1 MARRWFR
8 FGKKQ
13 EDVAAPQEV
22 AAPTEETPPEPQAVE
37 AVAEQDSAIGP
48 KKRRR
53 RGSRG
58 GRGKKK
64 AGTAAVVDGEE
75 PAATETPPTPAPAAR
90 TKQPS
95 KSERKTDKRQSRA
108 SRRRTPTKRAPLP
121 AAKRELVISVD
132 VGEQR
137 VAILEDDRVAE
148 VYLERPERRSI
159 AGNIYIGVVDN
170 VLPGMEAAF
179 VEIGLEKN
187 GFLYVDEIVGP
198 ELEGRKGARKIQD
211 LIKRGQTIM
220 VQAVKDPMKSKGARL
235 TTEISLPGRF
245 LVYVPNGEGSGVSR
259 RLEDA
264 ERGRLKEIVKNLDL
278 KGGGLIVRT
287 AAEGASA
294 EDIERDLVFLQRL
307 WKAIQAKAKN
317 ATPPALV
324 YEEAELPLRIVRD
337 LFAGDFVGAEID
349 DDRTHRR
356 IVSYLK
362 KTSPHMVER
371 VHRYREKEPLFD
383 VRGVDAEIRSTL
395 DRRVD
400 LPSGGYL
407 VFDYAEAFTVIDV
420 NTGRFVGSRG
430 KSAQGRL
437 EDTIV
442 KNNLEAVKEVVR
454 QLRLRD
460 IGGIIVIDFIDMSNP
475 KNRETVEE
483 ALRTE
488 LERDRTKTYV
498 VEISPLGL
506 VEMTRQNVTD
516 GPREILTNKC
526 PVCNGD
532 GIVVSEATHALEV
545 ERKLRALARGSRVQA
560 FRVAVSPRVLGLL
573 AGPGGSRLEELE
585 AAARRRFFLVPA
597 AGNGHVHLDH
607 VEVLAQGKLETIRPE
622 TPVKDGETV
631 EIKLVEVG
639 LHDATS
645 GVGKLADGYE
655 VVVADAAK
663 LVGKKV
669 NVIVARALDV
679 AAYGALADAPVT
691 TLAPITF
698 EAEAERPTRASRA
711 KKGPEPAEPGT
722 EADVLAD
729 DDVAEPSA
737 EASRRA
743 ADADVQWPTM
753 QRPTMQRPT
762 MQWPRTQWPTMQWPR
777 THRPAFS
784 RRRSARVAVPAEDA
798 AARSRAPPRQRSK
811 EQRRTIRQTPSSRT
825 PTAGR
830 HRRSTCPLSISKRR
844 SRRLLSTAT
853 RQPRTSPRSSLQPR
867 VSPSASAR
875 GVGLAEAGSG
885 RSRRRTAARRLLPP
899 RKARHRKRR
908 PNTIPPST
916 FPCRSGSRTS
926 TPPSVRSR
934 YHARAFA
941 GLRPASTFRDM
952 AYAIIKVAGK
962 QYRVREGERLLVDRL
977 SEDEGATFAPTV
989 LLLGGDGAAVLEPGD
1004 GSVTA
1009 KVLGDVKGPKIRIG
1023 KYKKRTGY
1031 RRHTGFRA
1039 SLTQIEIES
1048 IGGKPSRST
1057 TKSKVKA
1064 ETHAEQVEETA
1075 AAAAAGDL
1083 PAGYADMTI
1092 AEIKA
1097 AAGSWD
1103 ASAIAAALDYEQEH
1117 GGRKGA
1123 IAALESA
1130 AKHGGES

>member
-1 MARRWFR
+1 LARRWFR

-13 EDVAAPQEV
+13 QEEAVTEAAAPEG
-22 AAPTEETPPEPQAVE
+22 ELEPEAL
-37 AVAEQDSAIGP
+37 AAEQDTSEPDGEQASTGAP

-58 GRGKKK
+58 GKGRKK
-64 AGTAAVVDGEE
+64 
-75 PAATETPPTPAPAAR
+75 PAAASPDGDDGPGDGRADDEATAPARA
-90 TKQPS
+90 KAPA
-95 KSERKTDKRQSRA
+95 KTAKPDKRSSRST

-121 AAKRELVISVD
+121 TAKRELVISVD

-159 AGNIYIGVVDN
+159 AGNIYLGVVDN

-264 ERGRLKEIVKNLDL
+264 ERTRLKEIVKNLDP
-278 KGGGLIVRT
+278 KGGGIIVRT

-307 WKAIQAKAKN
+307 WKTIQTNAKSAE
-317 ATPPALV
+317 APALV

-337 LFAGDFVGAEID
+337 LFAGDFVGARID

-383 VRGVDAEIRSTL
+383 ASGVEAEIRSTL

-460 IGGIIVIDFIDMSNP
+460 IGGIIVIDFIDMANP

-483 ALRTE
+483 ALRSE

-516 GPREILTNKC
+516 GPREILTNRC
-526 PVCNGD
+526 PVCEGD
-532 GIVVSEATHALEV
+532 GVVVSDATHALEI
-545 ERKLRALARGSRVQA
+545 ERRLRAVAKGSRVQG
-560 FRVAVSPRVLGLL
+560 FKVAVHPRVLTLL
-573 AGPGGSRLEELE
+573 VGPGGSRL
-585 AAARRRFFLVPA
+585 AALDAASRRRFFLVPA
-597 AGNGHVHLDH
+597 AANGHVHLDH
-607 VEVLAQGKLETIRPE
+607 FEVLAQGKLDTLRPE
-622 TPVKDGETV
+622 APVEEGATLEL
-631 EIKLVEVG
+631 KLVEVG
-639 LHDATS
+639 LHDPTAA
-645 GVGKLADGYE
+645 VGKLDGGYE
-655 VVVADAAK
+655 VVVAGASK

-669 NVIVARALDV
+669 SATIGCVLEGVAFAL
-679 AAYGALADAPVT
+679 LAETDGRSSS
-691 TLAPITF
+691 PITF
-698 EAEAERPTRASRA
+698 EAEAEKPTRASRA
-711 KKGPEPAEPGT
+711 KKPAVVEEEPESIDEAPVEEDEVEAPETAGSDGQPKKKRTRRGSRGGRGRKKPAAATADSAAAEPPEENGRPT
-722 EADVLAD
+722 PRIHVPPPELAEETAEEA
-729 DDVAEPSA
+729 P
-737 EASRRA
+737 A
-743 ADADVQWPTM
+743 ADAPETAVVEDADADAAPK
-753 QRPTMQRPT
+753 RKR
-762 MQWPRTQWPTMQWPR
+762 
-777 THRPAFS
+777 S
-784 RRRSARVAVPAEDA
+784 RRGSRGGRKRRKPATDGASEEASAEQPDAEDA
-798 AARSRAPPRQRSK
+798 VTTADAPEYVPMSEWIEDFDSRSRA
-811 EQRRTIRQTPSSRT
+811 
-825 PTAGR
+825 
-830 HRRSTCPLSISKRR
+830 
-844 SRRLLSTAT
+844 
-853 RQPRTSPRSSLQPR
+853 
-867 VSPSASAR
+867 
-875 GVGLAEAGSG
+875 
-885 RSRRRTAARRLLPP
+885 
-899 RKARHRKRR
+899 
-908 PNTIPPST
+908 
-916 FPCRSGSRTS
+916 
-926 TPPSVRSR
+926 
-934 YHARAFA
+934 
-941 GLRPASTFRDM
+941 
-952 AYAIIKVAGK
+952 
-962 QYRVREGERLLVDRL
+962 
-977 SEDEGATFAPTV
+977 
-989 LLLGGDGAAVLEPGD
+989 
-1004 GSVTA
+1004 
-1009 KVLGDVKGPKIRIG
+1009 
-1023 KYKKRTGY
+1023 
-1031 RRHTGFRA
+1031 
-1039 SLTQIEIES
+1039 
-1048 IGGKPSRST
+1048 
-1057 TKSKVKA
+1057 
-1064 ETHAEQVEETA
+1064 
-1075 AAAAAGDL
+1075 
-1083 PAGYADMTI
+1083 
-1092 AEIKA
+1092 
-1097 AAGSWD
+1097 
-1103 ASAIAAALDYEQEH
+1103 
-1117 GGRKGA
+1117 
-1123 IAALESA
+1123 
-1130 AKHGGES
+1130 